1 MSQLNEIHNIELIF
15 EGKKPSKAQLM
26 AQINAALKTGAAAV
40 SISWGENWIELDYH
54 RGQWI
59 GQGWIKTIGGDDI
72 AQELNK
78 AQLKAENQTL
88 NLWNS

>member
-1 MSQLNEIHNIELIF
+1 MSKLFEIHNIDF
-15 EGKKPSKAQLM
+15 EGKKPSKAQIM
-26 AQINAALKTGAAAV
+26 AKINAAIQSGAAA
-40 SISWGENWIELDYH
+40 ISVNWGENWLQFDYH

-59 GQGWIKTIGGDDI
+59 GQGWIKAIGGDDI